1 VSVLRRDGSAADPK
15 ALEPPRANQE
25 RELKFALQG
34 RSLDDMRQRLAAAGA
49 QRKRAAAREC
59 NWVFDRRDELFGS
72 SRLLRLRTD
81 GSGCRLTFKGPP
93 RFEESLKVRDEIEVT
108 VAHADAMRDL
118 LVRLGYRVVRRY
130 EKVRE
135 EWQLAG
141 VTVALDHT
149 PIGDFVEFEGDDA
162 TQAAARMS
170 FDPGAAERRSYL
182 RLYEDWR
189 REHPELPA
197 DMMFL

>member
-1 VSVLRRDGSAADPK
+1 VSLLRRDPPAA
-15 ALEPPRANQE
+15 AAHQGEPPPSNQE
-25 RELKFALQG
+25 RELKFALHET
-34 RSLDDMRQRLAAAGA
+34 SLDDLRQRLAAAGA
-49 QRKRAAAREC
+49 QRKHAGAREC

-93 RFEESLKVRDEIEVT
+93 RFEENLKVRDEIEVT
-108 VAHADAMRDL
+108 VSQAEAMRDL

-135 EWQLAG
+135 EWQLG
-141 VTVALDHT
+141 STKVALDHT
-149 PIGDFVEFEGDDA
+149 PIGDFVEFEGDRA
-162 TQAAARMS
+162 VEAAARMS
-170 FDPGAAERRSYL
+170 FDASAAERRSYL

-189 REHPELPA
+189 RDHPELPP
-197 DMMFL
+197 DMVF

>member
-1 VSVLRRDGSAADPK
+1 VSAGQDGSAADPRG
-15 ALEPPRANQE
+15 LEAAPANQE

-34 RSLDDMRQRLAAAGA
+34 QSLDDMRQRLIAAGA
-49 QRKRAAAREC
+49 QRTRAAARES

-93 RFEESLKVRDEIEVT
+93 RFEENLKVRDEIEVT
-108 VAHADAMRDL
+108 VVPGEAMRDL

-135 EWQLAG
+135 EWQLAA

-162 TQAAARMS
+162 APVAERMS
-170 FDPGAAERRSYL
+170 FDPAAAERRSYL

>member
-1 VSVLRRDGSAADPK
+1 MSVLRRDSSTADSRQG
-15 ALEPPRANQE
+15 EPLRPNEE
-25 RELKFALQG
+25 RELKFALADQ
-34 RSLDDMRQRLAAAGA
+34 SLDDVRQRLIAAGA

-93 RFEESLKVRDEIEVT
+93 RFEENLKVRDEIEVT
-108 VAHADAMRDL
+108 VAHAEAMRDL

-135 EWQLAG
+135 EWQLGAI
-141 VTVALDHT
+141 TVALDHT

-162 TQAAARMS
+162 AQAATRMT
-170 FDPGAAERRSYL
+170 FDPGTAERRSYL

-189 REHPELPA
+189 RDHPELPA
-197 DMMFL
+197 DMMF

>member
-1 VSVLRRDGSAADPK
+1 VSVGRDGSAANPQGV
-15 ALEPPRANQE
+15 EPARENQE

-34 RSLDDMRQRLAAAGA
+34 RSLDDMRQRLVAAGA
-49 QRKRAAAREC
+49 ERKRAAAREC

-93 RFEESLKVRDEIEVT
+93 RFEENLKVRDEIEVT
-108 VAHADAMRDL
+108 VAHAEAMRDL

-135 EWQLAG
+135 EWRLAA

-162 TQAAARMS
+162 VQAAARMS
-170 FDPGAAERRSYL
+170 FDPGTAERRSYL

-197 DMMFL
+197 DMML